1 MRNAPT
7 SPIYI
12 KNKEIDR
19 VKWDKCISGSSNGLI
34 YAYSFYLDAMSRHW
48 DALILNDYEW
58 VMPLTWNRKMR
69 ISYLYQPFFTAS
81 LGIFGNNITAEL
93 VTYFLENIPS
103 KYKYWD
109 ISLNHSNLFKLE
121 RFKFVERTN
130 YILPLNQ
137 DFDKLTKSFSQNHT
151 RNINKAT
158 RQNLH
163 LEKNIGTRKVIEQA
177 KLQLK
182 EFSLITST
190 DLNNLNKVYKL
201 LHTKNKARTYGVS
214 NAKGQLLSSCIL
226 FFSHNRIYYILAGNH
241 PDSKSSGSSHYLISE
256 IIREFAG
263 QDLVFDFEGSD
274 VKSIAKFYAGFG
286 AREEKYPAV
295 KLNRLPP
302 LLKLFKK

>member
-1 MRNAPT
+1 
-7 SPIYI
+7 
-12 KNKEIDR
+12 
-19 VKWDKCISGSSNGLI
+19 
-34 YAYSFYLDAMSRHW
+34 MSRHW
-48 DALILNDYEW
+48 DALIVNDYEW
-58 VMPLTWNRKMR
+58 VMPLTWNRKMG

-81 LGIFGNNITAEL
+81 LGIFGNDITAEL
-93 VTYFLENIPS
+93 VKYFLENIPV

-121 RFKFVERTN
+121 RFKFFERTN

-137 DFDKLTKSFSQNHT
+137 NFEKLTRSFSQNHA
-151 RNINKAT
+151 RNISKAT
-158 RQNLH
+158 RQNLY
-163 LEKNIGTRKVIEQA
+163 LEKNISTRKIIEQA

-182 EFSLITST
+182 EFSLITDT

-201 LHTKNKARTYGVS
+201 LHAKNKAWSYGVL
-214 NAKGQLLSSCIL
+214 NAEGQLLSSCMV
-226 FFSHNRIYYILAGNH
+226 FFSHKRIYYILAGNH

-286 AREEKYPAV
+286 AREEKYPAL
-295 KLNRLPP
+295 KLNRLPA